1 MAVCIK
7 DQIQNMNLV
16 IGCTIGCSYCYARN
30 NVRRFHMTEDFSRP
44 EYFPGK
50 LRLMDRKRPQNL
62 LLTGMSDFSDWNP
75 EWREEVFARIA
86 RNPQH
91 QYIFL
96 TKRPEKIQ
104 FSTELDNVW
113 FGVTVT
119 SEKEKGRIKAMR
131 EHIRAKH
138 YQVSFEP
145 MFDDIGEV
153 DFTGIEW
160 IVVGTETGRRKG
172 KSESKPEWVWN
183 LTDQAHSSGI
193 PVFMKE
199 DLLPVMGEEQM
210 VQELP
215 QVFYN
220 VLEEQ
225 KVWKSK

>member
-30 NVRRFHMTEDFSRP
+30 NVRRFHITEDFSRP

-50 LRLMDRKRPQNL
+50 LKLMDRKRPQNL
-62 LLTGMSDFSDWNP
+62 LLTGMSDFSDWDS

-119 SEKEKGRIKAMR
+119 SAKEKGRIQAMR

-172 KSESKPEWVWN
+172 KSESKTEWVWN
-183 LTDQAHSSGI
+183 LTDQAHSRSI

-199 DLLPVMGEEQM
+199 DLLPVMGEAQM
-210 VQELP
+210 IQELP
-215 QVFYN
+215 QVFYD

-225 KVWKSK
+225 KAWKSR

>member
-50 LRLMDRKRPQNL
+50 LKLMDRKRPQNL
-62 LLTGMSDFSDWNP
+62 LLTGMSDFSDWDS

-119 SEKEKGRIKAMR
+119 SAKEKGRIQAMR

-145 MFDDIGEV
+145 IFDDIGEV

-172 KSESKPEWVWN
+172 KSESKTEWVWN
-183 LTDQAHSSGI
+183 LTDQAHSRGI

-199 DLLPVMGEEQM
+199 DLLPVMGEAQM
-210 VQELP
+210 IQELP
-215 QVFYN
+215 QVFYD

-225 KVWKSK
+225 KAWKSK

>member
-50 LRLMDRKRPQNL
+50 LKLMDRKRPRNL
-62 LLTGMSDFSDWNP
+62 LLTGMSDFSDWDP
-75 EWREEVFARIA
+75 EWREEVFARIGQ
-86 RNPQH
+86 NPQH

-96 TKRPEKIQ
+96 TKRPEKVR

-145 MFDDIGEV
+145 MFDNIGEV
-153 DFTGIEW
+153 DFTGVEW

-172 KSESKPEWVWN
+172 KSESKQEWVWN
-183 LTDQAHSSGI
+183 LTNQAHSRGI

-199 DLLPVMGEEQM
+199 DLLSVMGEAQM
-210 VQELP
+210 IQELP
-215 QVFYN
+215 QVFYD

>member
-119 SEKEKGRIKAMR
+119 SAKEKGRIQAMR

-145 MFDDIGEV
+145 MFDNIGEV

-172 KSESKPEWVWN
+172 KSESKQEWVWN
-183 LTDQAHSSGI
+183 LTNQAHSRGI

-199 DLLPVMGEEQM
+199 DLLPVMGEAQM
-210 VQELP
+210 IQELP
-215 QVFYN
+215 QVFYD

-225 KVWKSK
+225 KAWKSR

>member
-50 LRLMDRKRPQNL
+50 LKLMDRKRPQNL
-62 LLTGMSDFSDWNP
+62 LLTGMSDFSDWDS

-119 SEKEKGRIKAMR
+119 SAKEKGRIQAMR

-172 KSESKPEWVWN
+172 KSESKTEWVWN
-183 LTDQAHSSGI
+183 LTDQAHSRGI

-199 DLLPVMGEEQM
+199 DLLPVMGEAQM
-210 VQELP
+210 IQELP
-215 QVFYN
+215 QVFYD

>member
-50 LRLMDRKRPQNL
+50 LRLMGRKRPQNL

-86 RNPQH
+86 QNPQH

-119 SEKEKGRIKAMR
+119 SAKEKGRIQAMR

-172 KSESKPEWVWN
+172 KSESKTEWVWN
-183 LTDQAHSSGI
+183 LTDQAHSRGI

-199 DLLPVMGEEQM
+199 DLLPVMGEAQM
-210 VQELP
+210 IQELP
-215 QVFYN
+215 QVFYD

-225 KVWKSK
+225 KAWKCK

>member
-50 LRLMDRKRPQNL
+50 LRLIDRKRPQNL
-62 LLTGMSDFSDWNP
+62 LLTGMSDFSDWKP

-86 RNPQH
+86 QNPQH

-96 TKRPEKIQ
+96 TKRPEKIR

-119 SEKEKGRIKAMR
+119 SAKEKGRIQAMR
-131 EHIRAKH
+131 ENIRGKH

-145 MFDDIGEV
+145 MFDDIGKV
-153 DFTGIEW
+153 DLTGIEW

-172 KSESKPEWVWN
+172 KSVSKPEWGWN
-183 LTDQAHSSGI
+183 LTEHAHSCDM

-210 VQELP
+210 IQELP
-215 QVFYN
+215 RVFYD

-225 KVWKSK
+225 RIWKKK

>member
-50 LRLMDRKRPQNL
+50 LKLMDRKRPRNL
-62 LLTGMSDFSDWNP
+62 LLTGMSDFSDWDP
-75 EWREEVFARIA
+75 EWREEVFARIGQ
-86 RNPQH
+86 NPQH

-96 TKRPEKIQ
+96 TKRPEKVR

-145 MFDDIGEV
+145 MFDNIGEV
-153 DFTGIEW
+153 DFTGVEW

-172 KSESKPEWVWN
+172 KSESKQEWVWN
-183 LTDQAHSSGI
+183 LTNQAHSRGI

-199 DLLPVMGEEQM
+199 DLLSVLGSSAL
-210 VQELP
+210 LP
-215 QVFYN
+215 
-220 VLEEQ
+220 
-225 KVWKSK
+225 

>member
-50 LRLMDRKRPQNL
+50 LKLMDRKRPRNL
-62 LLTGMSDFSDWNP
+62 LLTGMSDFSDWDP
-75 EWREEVFARIA
+75 EWREEVFARIGQ
-86 RNPQH
+86 NPQH

-96 TKRPEKIQ
+96 TKRPEKVR

-145 MFDDIGEV
+145 MFDNIGEV

-172 KSESKPEWVWN
+172 KSESKTEWVWN
-183 LTDQAHSSGI
+183 LTNQAHSRGI

-199 DLLPVMGEEQM
+199 DLLPVMGEAQM
-210 VQELP
+210 IQELP
-215 QVFYN
+215 QVFYD

-225 KVWKSK
+225 KAWKSR

>member
-30 NVRRFHMTEDFSRP
+30 NVRRFHMTEEFSRP

-50 LRLMDRKRPQNL
+50 LKLMDRKRPRNL
-62 LLTGMSDFSDWNP
+62 LLTGMSDFSDWDP
-75 EWREEVFARIA
+75 EWREEVFARIGQ
-86 RNPQH
+86 NPQH

-96 TKRPEKIQ
+96 TKRPEKVR

-145 MFDDIGEV
+145 MFDNIGEV
-153 DFTGIEW
+153 DFTGVEW

-172 KSESKPEWVWN
+172 KSESKQEWVWN
-183 LTDQAHSSGI
+183 LTNQAHSRGI

-199 DLLPVMGEEQM
+199 DLLSVMGEAQM
-210 VQELP
+210 IQELP
-215 QVFYN
+215 QVFYD

-225 KVWKSK
+225 KAWKSR

>member
-50 LRLMDRKRPQNL
+50 LKLMDRKRPRNL
-62 LLTGMSDFSDWNP
+62 LLTGMSDFSDWDP
-75 EWREEVFARIA
+75 EWREEVFARIGQ
-86 RNPQH
+86 NPQH

-96 TKRPEKIQ
+96 TKRPEKVR

-145 MFDDIGEV
+145 MFDNIGEV
-153 DFTGIEW
+153 DFTGVEW

-172 KSESKPEWVWN
+172 KSESKQEWVWN
-183 LTDQAHSSGI
+183 LTNQAHSRGI

-199 DLLPVMGEEQM
+199 DLLPVMGEAQM
-210 VQELP
+210 IQELP
-215 QVFYN
+215 QVFYD

-225 KVWKSK
+225 KAWKSR

>member
-50 LRLMDRKRPQNL
+50 LKLMDRKRPRNL
-62 LLTGMSDFSDWNP
+62 LLTGMSDFSDWDP

-86 RNPQH
+86 QNPQH

-119 SEKEKGRIKAMR
+119 SAKEKGRIKAMR

-145 MFDDIGEV
+145 MFDNIGEV

-172 KSESKPEWVWN
+172 KSESKQEWVWN
-183 LTDQAHSSGI
+183 LTNQAHSRGI

-199 DLLPVMGEEQM
+199 DLLPVMGEAQM
-210 VQELP
+210 IQELP
-215 QVFYN
+215 QVFYD

-225 KVWKSK
+225 KAWKSR

>member
-16 IGCTIGCSYCYARN
+16 IGYTIGCSYCYARN

-50 LRLMDRKRPQNL
+50 LKLMDRKRPRNL
-62 LLTGMSDFSDWNP
+62 LLTGMSDFSDWDP
-75 EWREEVFARIA
+75 EWREEVFARIGQ
-86 RNPQH
+86 NPQH

-96 TKRPEKIQ
+96 TKRPEKVR

-119 SEKEKGRIKAMR
+119 SGKEKGRIKAMR

-145 MFDDIGEV
+145 MFDNIGEV
-153 DFTGIEW
+153 DFTGVEW

-172 KSESKPEWVWN
+172 KSESKQEWVWN
-183 LTDQAHSSGI
+183 LTNQAHSRGI

-199 DLLPVMGEEQM
+199 DLLSVMGEAQM
-210 VQELP
+210 IQELP
-215 QVFYN
+215 QVFYD

-225 KVWKSK
+225 KAWKSR

>member
-131 EHIRAKH
+131 EHIMAKH

-145 MFDDIGEV
+145 MFDNIGEV

-172 KSESKPEWVWN
+172 KSESKTEWVWN

>member
-119 SEKEKGRIKAMR
+119 SAKEKGRIQAMR

-172 KSESKPEWVWN
+172 KSESKQEWVWN
-183 LTDQAHSSGI
+183 LTNQAHSRGI

-199 DLLPVMGEEQM
+199 DLLSVMGEAQM
-210 VQELP
+210 IQELP
-215 QVFYN
+215 QVFYD

-225 KVWKSK
+225 KAWKSR

>member
-50 LRLMDRKRPQNL
+50 LKLMDRKCPRNL
-62 LLTGMSDFSDWNP
+62 LLTGMSDFSDWDP
-75 EWREEVFARIA
+75 EWRGEVFARIGQ
-86 RNPQH
+86 NPQH

-96 TKRPEKIQ
+96 TKRPEKVR

-145 MFDDIGEV
+145 MFDNIGEV

-172 KSESKPEWVWN
+172 KSESKQEWVWN
-183 LTDQAHSSGI
+183 LTNQAHSRGI

-199 DLLPVMGEEQM
+199 DLLPVMGEAQM
-210 VQELP
+210 IQELP
-215 QVFYN
+215 QVFYD

-225 KVWKSK
+225 KAWKSR

>member
-50 LRLMDRKRPQNL
+50 LKLMDRKRPRNL
-62 LLTGMSDFSDWNP
+62 LLTGMSDFSDWDP
-75 EWREEVFARIA
+75 EWREEVFARIGQ
-86 RNPQH
+86 NPQH

-96 TKRPEKIQ
+96 TKRPEKVR

-145 MFDDIGEV
+145 MFDNIGEV

-160 IVVGTETGRRKG
+160 IVVGTEIGRRKG
-172 KSESKPEWVWN
+172 KSESKQEWVWN
-183 LTDQAHSSGI
+183 LTNQAHSRGI

-199 DLLPVMGEEQM
+199 DLLSVMGEAQM
-210 VQELP
+210 IQELP
-215 QVFYN
+215 QVFYD

-225 KVWKSK
+225 KAWKSR